1 MSDTRWQIPDARF
14 DRVNLTNSK
23 LYAHRSQMNGKVK
36 FEFTDKAWQHPSPAG
51 WFFVSLP
58 VAMAEEIRAI
68 LIWHPGNPIV
78 YVQ

>member
-1 MSDTRWQIPDARF
+1 
-14 DRVNLTNSK
+14 
-23 LYAHRSQMNGKVK
+23 MNGKVK